1 MIRLNEFILRA
12 KEVHGDKYDYSL
24 VEYKKITDKVKIIC
38 PIHGEFLMEARAHYR
53 GHGCPKCGNIKKGL
67 SHRYTTDGFIEKA
80 KQTHGD
86 KYDYSK
92 VEYIIGK
99 EKIIIRCPIH
109 GDFEMT
115 PHDHLAGYGCPKCG
129 NLKKG
134 DKKRKT
140 TDQFIQEAKKIH
152 GDEYDYSLVEYKNN
166 NTKIKI
172 ICPKHGI
179 FETNPYSHLIGCK
192 CPKCSK
198 ERTSEKQL
206 KNTTWFIEK
215 AKQTHG
221 DKYDYSKVE
230 YSGCNNKVQIIC
242 PKHGVFEQRVADHI
256 FGYACPKC
264 GVTISKHENEIF
276 DFVKQ
281 YCTDVEQSNR
291 SIIKPYEIDI
301 YIPSLKIGIEYNG
314 ILWHSTKYK
323 EDKNYHLNKLNLANA
338 AGIKLIQIFED
349 EFENN
354 KELVF
359 KKIQHILGVGE
370 FSMKVPGRKCEI
382 REIENNVANEFLTK
396 NHIQGYVLSTIHIG
410 AFFNEKLV
418 GVMSLKRERCGSDKW
433 ELTRFASDNDCICQG
448 VGGKLFTYFVKNYNP
463 SYIKSFADRRWT
475 MDEKNNLY
483 IKLGFNF
490 DGYVNP
496 DYRYFN
502 PVDGIKR
509 QHKFGFRKQKLHRLY
524 GLPLTMT
531 ETEMTEKLG
540 YTRIY
545 DCGLIR
551 YVWTKNN

>member
-1 MIRLNEFILRA
+1 MSIKKTTTEFI
-12 KEVHGDKYDYSL
+12 KEANLIHNNKYDYS
-24 VEYKKITDKVKIIC
+24 KVNYVNNKEKVCIIC
-38 PIHGEFLMEARAHYR
+38 HKHGEFWQKPDKHLV
-53 GHGCPKCGNIKKGL
+53 GQGCPSCSKTKKN
-67 SHRYTTDGFIEKA
+67 TTASFIEKA
-80 KQTHGD
+80 RKVHGD

-92 VEYIIGK
+92 VNYVNNK
-99 EKIIIRCPIH
+99 EKVCIVCPEHGEFFKDPHNHLKGQGCPI
-109 GDFEMT
+109 
-115 PHDHLAGYGCPKCG
+115 CG
-129 NLKKG
+129 KKITRQ
-134 DKKRKT
+134 KKFT
-140 TDQFIQEAKKIH
+140 TEQFIEEAKKIH
-152 GDEYDYSLVEYKNN
+152 GDKYDYSQCEYVDM
-166 NTKIKI
+166 NTKTKI
-172 ICPKHGI
+172 ICQEHGV
-179 FETNPYSHLIGCK
+179 FYQKPYSHLYGCGCK
-192 CPKCSK
+192 QCACDSLGFSK
-198 ERTSEKQL
+198 RKSTEQ
-206 KNTTWFIEK
+206 FIEE
-215 AKQTHG
+215 AKKIHG
-221 DKYDYSKVE
+221 DVYDYSKTE
-230 YSGCNNKVQIIC
+230 YKTAKHKVCITCSKHGDFWQSPWKHISGC
-242 PKHGVFEQRVADHI
+242 G
-256 FGYACPKC
+256 CPKC
-264 GVTISKHENEIF
+264 VHHISKGESEIYNHIVSIVGEENVI
-276 DFVKQ
+276 
-281 YCTDVEQSNR
+281 QSER
-291 SIIKPYEIDI
+291 KLISPKEIDI

-314 ILWHSTKYK
+314 LFWHN
-323 EDKNYHLNKLNLANA
+323 DRNIPKNSHFQKLKLANA

-382 REIENNVANEFLTK
+382 REIKNNVANEFLTK

-418 GVMSLKRERCGSDKW
+418 GVMSFKRERCGSDKW

-496 DYRYFN
+496 DYKYFN
-502 PVDGIKR
+502 PIDGIKR

-551 YVWTKNN
+551 YVWISN

>member
-38 PIHGEFLMEARAHYR
+38 PIHGEFIMEARAHYR
-53 GHGCPKCGNIKKGL
+53 GQGCPKCGNIKKGL
-67 SHRYTTDGFIEKA
+67 SHRYTTEKFINKA
-80 KQTHGD
+80 REIHGD

-92 VEYIIGK
+92 VQYSVGK
-99 EKIIIRCPIH
+99 ENVTIICPIH
-109 GDFEMT
+109 GDFEMS
-115 PHDHLAGYGCPKCG
+115 PHSHLAGRGCPKCG

-134 DKKRKT
+134 NTKRLTKEE
-140 TDQFIQEAKKIH
+140 FIEKAKKIH

-172 ICPKHGI
+172 IC
-179 FETNPYSHLIGCK
+179 
-192 CPKCSK
+192 
-198 ERTSEKQL
+198 R
-206 KNTTWFIEK
+206 
-215 AKQTHG
+215 
-221 DKYDYSKVE
+221 
-230 YSGCNNKVQIIC
+230 
-242 PKHGVFEQRVADHI
+242 KHGVFETLPYVHLSNHKCPKCINEKTSQRQLKNTEWFINKANEVHNNKYDYTKTIYKNINSPLTITCKKHGDFTQIATYHI
-256 FGYACPKC
+256 NGCGCPKC

-276 DFVKQ
+276 DFIKQ
-281 YCTDVEQSNR
+281 YCADVEQSNR

-370 FSMKVPGRKCEI
+370 FSMKVPGRKCKI
-382 REIENNVANEFLTK
+382 REIENYVANEFLTK

-418 GVMSLKRERCGSDKW
+418 GVMSFKRERCGSDKW

-475 MDEKNNLY
+475 IDEKNNIY

-490 DGYVNP
+490 DGYLNP
-496 DYRYFN
+496 DYKYFN
-502 PVDGIKR
+502 PIDGIKR

-524 GLPLTMT
+524 NLPLSMT

-540 YTRIY
+540 YTKIY